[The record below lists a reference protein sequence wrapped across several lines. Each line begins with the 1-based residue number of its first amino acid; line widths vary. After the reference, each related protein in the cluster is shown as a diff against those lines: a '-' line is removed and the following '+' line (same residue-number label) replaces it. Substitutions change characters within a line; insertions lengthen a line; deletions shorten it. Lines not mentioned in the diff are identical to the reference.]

1 MARKNLKDLVLSQ
14 FADHRIVFWEDED
27 GKNLQKFEEL
37 DLTAENIVKISVAN
51 NEFMLKYRMLIEEPT
66 HKFLVYREHGAP
78 DDDENWLLDLQ
89 LSSGSFSADAIAL
102 ILNDLELSVPV
113 FREFVEAHRD
123 FFEDAKLCTKLKKY
137 IAQADEETVESLSL
151 KMLGILSPCGGY
163 ETFENILMSLFEA
176 QYAEDWD
183 KQEHT
188 LDLFADADVEN
199 VVEKYFSQE
208 KGALAEIFYA
218 KLQAGYGYE
227 RKEQITKPITDFV
240 HQLFRDYLAN
250 FTGDRKRLNQN
261 SELFFN
267 NWKQHKK
274 YSKNFEQWADKEQEH
289 LRVQELLGNK
299 ISLDASLDLDCFS
312 AVDRFLIKKFLAE
325 IMQGQVHAAEL
336 LKIADVRRDKFYYEK
351 YNSHWQVLI
360 NASRIK
366 DGLESGN
373 ILFSSLVQAVNEYSD
388 SLCHIDE
395 YYRLFSVAVKK
406 ISSTGYGLFTEL
418 KKHIDYIYSHDFLRP
433 LAQKFS
439 ALFASNPKWS
449 SDGKITMQKN
459 FFKMAVLTSLVKR
472 GGKSLKIAV
481 IISDGL
487 RYELGKQLCAVMNR
501 TNRREAT
508 ISPMISVIPSYTQ
521 LGMAALLPN
530 EELALSKNGDD
541 TVFVDGISAAGI
553 KNREKILGTA
563 GFRSICVSAEDL
575 EQKTAKEL
583 RESLVKDHD
592 VIYIY
597 HNVIDQVG
605 EHNDKELFEGCDKCL
620 ESLQVL
626 IQKLFSANLNNLL
639 VTADHGFICMD
650 RAFDLNTDFISAPA
664 VKNAVCLQKQ
674 RFIITPSPSGVN
686 DQNNLVFASENAGLK
701 AGMDIITPP
710 MLVRYS
716 RQGASSNYF
725 HGGLSLEECVVPLI
739 KINNVRADN
748 VKDVEVIL
756 LTPSQMITTAQI
768 SLKFAQRQ
776 PIGDGIRPVKLK
788 IAFYPSKDSLIP
800 CSSVI
805 EKEFSAVGKNPS
817 DLEYSAT
824 FLFNSHVEEGRV
836 YLRMERLST
845 ERSDPEPY
853 GQITEF
859 MHRKPLFERDDFDF

>member
-14 FADHRIVFWEDED
+14 FANHRIVFWDDED
-27 GKNLQKFEEL
+27 GKNLHKFEEL
-37 DLTAENIVKISVAN
+37 DLEAEGIVKILVAN
-51 NEFMLKYRMLIEEPT
+51 NEFMLKYRMLIEEPSR
-66 HKFLVYREHGAP
+66 KFLVYREHGAP
-78 DDDENWLLDLQ
+78 KDGENWLLDLQ
-89 LSSGSFSADAIAL
+89 LSSGAFSADAIAL
-102 ILNDLELSVPV
+102 ILNELELPVPV
-113 FREFVEAHRD
+113 FREFVEAHRG
-123 FFEDAKLCTKLKKY
+123 FFEDVKLCAKLKKY
-137 IAQADEETVESLSL
+137 IAQADEESVESLSL
-151 KMLGILSPCGGY
+151 KMLGVLSPCGRY
-163 ETFENILMSLFEA
+163 ETFETILMSLFEA
-176 QYAEDWD
+176 QYAEDYER
-183 KQEHT
+183 KERT
-188 LDLFADADVEN
+188 LDLFDDAYVEN
-199 VVEKYFSQE
+199 IVEKYFPQD

-218 KLQAGYGYE
+218 KLEAEYGYE
-227 RKEQITKPITDFV
+227 RKDQISKPITDFV

-250 FTGDRKRLNQN
+250 FTGEQKRLNQN

-274 YSKNFEQWADKEQEH
+274 YSENFGQWASIEQDH
-289 LRVQELLGNK
+289 LQLTNLLDNK
-299 ISLDASLDLDCFS
+299 ISVETAVDLDCFPT
-312 AVDRFLIKKFLAE
+312 VDLFLIQKYLVG
-325 IMQGQVHAAEL
+325 IMQGQVHAVEL
-336 LKIADVRRDKFYYEK
+336 LKIDDVRRDKFYYEK
-351 YNSHWQVLI
+351 YELYWQVLI
-360 NASRIK
+360 NASRLK
-366 DGLESGN
+366 DGVEGGN
-373 ILFSSLVQAVNEYSD
+373 SQFSTLAQAVNEYSD
-388 SLCHIDE
+388 KLCHIDE

-406 ISSTGYGLFTEL
+406 ISSTSNGLFTEL
-418 KKHIDYIYSHDFLRP
+418 KKHIDYLYSHDFLVP

-439 ALFASNPKWS
+439 ALFATTQKWS
-449 SDGKITMQKN
+449 SDGTITMQKN
-459 FFKMAVLTSLVKR
+459 FFKTEVLPALVKR
-472 GGKSLKIAV
+472 GGKSSKIAV

-487 RYELGKQLCAVMNR
+487 RYELGKKLCAEMNT

-508 ISPMISVIPSYTQ
+508 IRPMLSVIPSYTQ

-530 EELALSKNGDD
+530 DELALSENGED
-541 TVFVDGISAAGI
+541 TVFVDGINATGI
-553 KNREKILGTA
+553 KNREKILSRA

-620 ESLQVL
+620 ESLQLL
-626 IQKLFSANLNNLL
+626 IKKLFSANLNNLL

-650 RAFDLNTDFISAPA
+650 RTFDLNTDFISAPA
-664 VKNAVCLQKQ
+664 IKNSVCLQKQ
-674 RFIITPSPSGVN
+674 RFIVTPSPSGVN
-686 DQNNLVFASENAGLK
+686 DQNNVVFASENAGLK
-701 AGMDIITPP
+701 AGLDIITPST
-710 MLVRYS
+710 LVRYS

-739 KINNVRADN
+739 KIYNVRADN
-748 VKDVEVIL
+748 VKDVDVIL

-768 SLKFAQRQ
+768 SLKFAQMQ

-788 IAFYPSKDSLIP
+788 IAFYSSKDSQTP

-805 EKEFSAVGKNPS
+805 EKEFSSVGKEPS

-824 FLFNSHVEEGRV
+824 FLFNSNVEEGSV
-836 YLRMERLST
+836 YLRMERISA